1 MDLSHIHPAVPLT
14 SILNYNM
21 NLKKKNIYSFF
32 FQEPL
37 LLTTMT
43 TLIFSVL
50 MRKKR
55 KVRKLPKFVK
65 KGWTPMLP
73 KSPRN
78 PPLSLRPQSCLIANL
93 GTMKPTWTTCSRKL
107 RKLRWTDL
115 SGVLTNLFPLDTASA
130 NSR

>member
-1 MDLSHIHPAVPLT
+1 MQKQELLT
-14 SILNYNM
+14 KFYLYLIVWVLYYM
-21 NLKKKNIYSFF
+21 NFKIYF

-37 LLTTMT
+37 LLTTTMM

-73 KSPRN
+73 KNPRN
-78 PPLSLRPQSCLIANL
+78 PPLSPRPQSCLIANL
-93 GTMKPTWTTCSRKL
+93 GTMKPTWTTCSKKL
-107 RKLRWTDL
+107 RRLKWTDL